1 MYYQYMPK
9 SKRYEESD
17 HELQL
22 VQNAAIRENTRI
34 TWLTLWVSIVVGI
47 FSAISAVAEIL
58 QLYG

>member
-1 MYYQYMPK
+1 MPK